1 MLLTAFMVVMVLAAG
16 LGVVTMVLLKKQ
28 AEHAAALEK
37 RKAVLKVI
45 DGIGRGKLYPIESAI
60 FRIGAANASRA
71 EEKND
76 LVISDADANV
86 SRHHC
91 SILRK
96 DGDYYLMDSSMNG
109 TYLNSVLLK
118 RGEHHRLED
127 GDEVRIANV
136 SKMKFLYTGG
146 GQGGQGG

>member
-1 MLLTAFMVVMVLAAG
+1 MLLTALVVVMVLAAG
-16 LGVVTMVLLKKQ
+16 LGVLTTVMLKTQ
-28 AEHAAALEK
+28 AERDRVAAREQ

-45 DGIGRGKLYPIESAI
+45 DGIGRGGLYAIESAI

-109 TYLNSVLLK
+109 TYLNNVLLK
-118 RGEHHRLED
+118 RGEPHRLED

-136 SKMKFLYTGG
+136 SKMRFLYT
-146 GQGGQGG
+146 

>member
-1 MLLTAFMVVMVLAAG
+1 MLLTALVVVMVLAAG
-16 LGVVTMVLLKKQ
+16 LGVFTTVMLKTQ
-28 AEHAAALEK
+28 AERDREQ

-45 DGIGRGKLYPIESAI
+45 DGIGRGGLYAIESAI

-91 SILRK
+91 SIVRK

-109 TYLNSVLLK
+109 TYLNNVLLK
-118 RGEHHRLED
+118 RGEPHRLED

-136 SKMKFLYTGG
+136 SKMKFLYT
-146 GQGGQGG
+146 